1 MFDRTAVV
9 VVVTINSDLAIVDLA
24 YPVKG
29 TVYQLHANL
38 SFP

>member
-9 VVVTINSDLAIVDLA
+9 VVVSINSDLAIVDLA

-29 TVYQLHANL
+29 TVSQLHAN
-38 SFP
+38 SGFS